1 MTCILSFCIVT
12 VIIMDKQSVLRSEM
26 EKRQLIQQ
34 KKVNYFYKKSKIN
47 KTNNAIIETNQT
59 GKQWLR

>member
-1 MTCILSFCIVT
+1 
-12 VIIMDKQSVLRSEM
+12 MDKQSVLRSEM
-26 EKRQLIQQ
+26 EKRQLIQR

-47 KTNNAIIETNQT
+47 KTNKIINAIIETNQT